1 MGTACACLLARRPE
15 NDVRLWLRNPTISQF
30 IRETREN
37 SRLLPGIQIPDS
49 VNITSDASVALQ
61 DAELIL
67 ICLPTKSLRSA
78 LPLLQ
83 QSIPKNALLASAI
96 KGIEQESLTRPSQI
110 IQEFCGKRPVVV
122 LGGPCHAEE
131 AAGGKPASVVAA
143 ADNLDDATVVQNAFS
158 SSLFR
163 VYSNS
168 DLVGV
173 ELAGALK
180 NVIAIAAGISD
191 GLEFGDNAK
200 SALITRGMAEMIRF
214 GTALGAD
221 PQTFAGLAGIGDLI
235 ATCGSQH
242 SRNRHVGELI
252 GKGQSIQ
259 EIQDSMHAVA
269 EGVFTARSVADIA
282 NTRNIEMP
290 IAQEVFRVLFEGRSP
305 REATVKLMERP
316 LKTE

>member
-122 LGGPCHAEE
+122 LGCLLYT
-131 AAGGKPASVVAA
+131 SDA
-143 ADNLDDATVVQNAFS
+143 AD
-158 SSLFR
+158 
-163 VYSNS
+163 
-168 DLVGV
+168 
-173 ELAGALK
+173 E
-180 NVIAIAAGISD
+180 
-191 GLEFGDNAK
+191 
-200 SALITRGMAEMIRF
+200 
-214 GTALGAD
+214 
-221 PQTFAGLAGIGDLI
+221 
-235 ATCGSQH
+235 
-242 SRNRHVGELI
+242 
-252 GKGQSIQ
+252 
-259 EIQDSMHAVA
+259 
-269 EGVFTARSVADIA
+269 
-282 NTRNIEMP
+282 
-290 IAQEVFRVLFEGRSP
+290 
-305 REATVKLMERP
+305 
-316 LKTE
+316 